1 MRRIPQGWV
10 SIPGA
15 WINDLLEGIKKLE
28 TENAALRDRIEALEW
43 LVECYDVES
52 QNISQTYEAYIEML
66 ASLDAAREA
75 IR

>member
-1 MRRIPQGWV
+1 MSSSCAICNNSMAEVRR
-10 SIPGA
+10 
-15 WINDLLEGIKKLE
+15 
-28 TENAALRDRIEALEW
+28 LRDRVEALEW
-43 LVECYDVES
+43 FVECYDVES